1 MGKRTAND
9 KEKYNNGH
17 HTKTIRSLQIIENNN
32 RFGEDSKAR
41 RDQKIKKQR
50 KRSNIS
56 ETSNEKLYI
65 NRSVNAHNGTV
76 NFPSDYIQQLKESY
90 TERSYLGKP
99 EYKCKHCEAIFW
111 FNERNKSMTRH
122 NTHEPVYSN
131 CCKNGKIRIPKYREP
146 PSYLNELLY
155 QKMDSRSILS
165 K

>member
-1 MGKRTAND
+1 MNIDMGKRTAND

-17 HTKTIRSLQIIENNN
+17 KTKTIRSLQIIENNKQ
-32 RFGEDSKAR
+32 FGEDSKAR

-99 EYKCKHCEAIFW
+99 
-111 FNERNKSMTRH
+111 
-122 NTHEPVYSN
+122 
-131 CCKNGKIRIPKYREP
+131 
-146 PSYLNELLY
+146 
-155 QKMDSRSILS
+155 
-165 K
+165 